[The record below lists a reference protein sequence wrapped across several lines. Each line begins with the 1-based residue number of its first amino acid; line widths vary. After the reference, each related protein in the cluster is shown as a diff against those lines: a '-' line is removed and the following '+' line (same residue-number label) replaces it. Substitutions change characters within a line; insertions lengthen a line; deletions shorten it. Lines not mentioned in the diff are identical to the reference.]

1 MMEIIGTILTY
12 IMFIPLIILGA
23 YGMSAVIFC
32 GIFAVVKLDFI
43 VLEVT
48 DKITDKLKKK
58 VRN

>member
-12 IMFIPLIILGA
+12 ILLIGL
-23 YGMSAVIFC
+23 IFLEAI
-32 GIFAVVKLDFI
+32 GIFTVVKLGFI
-43 VLEVT
+43 AMEYI